1 MVYEE
6 NIIKIALYVA
16 CNDGVFS
23 EEEENQL
30 VKLSLKTFPSVDPMK
45 IDFWIDEFFEEDLL
59 LENYCDKISGV
70 EDRLIALKIAIETAS
85 ADGLE
90 LKENLALSRV
100 MNYWN
105 ISWEEIIS
113 A

>member
-6 NIIKIALYVA
+6 TLIKIALYVA

-23 EEEENQL
+23 EEEEEQL
-30 VKLSLKTFPSVDPMK
+30 VKLSIKNFPSIDQMK
-45 IDFWIDEFFEEDLL
+45 IANWIDEFFDENLT
-59 LENYCDKISGV
+59 LENYCDKIADIEG
-70 EDRLIALKIAIETAS
+70 RLLALRIAIETAS
-85 ADGLE
+85 ADGLD

-105 ISWEEIIS
+105 ISWKEIIS